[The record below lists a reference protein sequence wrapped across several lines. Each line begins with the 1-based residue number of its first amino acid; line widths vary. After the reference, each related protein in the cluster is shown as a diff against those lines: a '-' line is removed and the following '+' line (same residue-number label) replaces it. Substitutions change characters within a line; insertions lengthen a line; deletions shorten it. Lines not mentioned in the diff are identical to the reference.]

1 MGGNVTA
8 LNKATNKETRAERV
22 NLQEIPRQEF
32 IHISTELFRFINN
45 DFRNRY
51 GKALW
56 EDDSILDDGSIF
68 NGSTSYIMNREI
80 SDEEILECKTTV
92 GDIDI
97 MVPGDSKEI
106 LWNYLD
112 SWEGEEIMPGVE
124 YAGCNKPTIESIGS
138 QINSVFVINFGT
150 KKVPVQVD
158 FEFTEFE
165 NNKPT
170 EWAKFSH
177 SSSFDDAQLGI
188 KAVHHKFL
196 LRALIGGSSARP
208 DLIICTP
215 SSTPEKIT
223 LTKAKEH
230 MLPRMLKFSVDRGIR
245 VAYEPLGVSLNG
257 KEVYRP
263 IPTSRSTFIT
273 EIPEIYSVAF
283 PNSKKTETPK
293 IKSFIGIIELM
304 KKYFTSEQIKDTSD
318 RYIELLWGFT
328 RDRGQELERDDP
340 EGDLQVKEAGYEY
353 FIKELSLPDERKD
366 FITEYYKDYR
376 VAK

>member
-8 LNKATNKETRAERV
+8 LNKVTGEETRAERV
-22 NLQEIPRQEF
+22 NLQEISRQSF
-32 IHISTELFRFINN
+32 TRISTELFRFINN

-51 GKALW
+51 GEALW
-56 EDDSILDDGSIF
+56 VDESILDDASIF
-68 NGSTSYIMNREI
+68 NGSTSYIMNQEI
-80 SDEEILECKTTV
+80 PDEEVLECKTTV

-97 MVPGDSKEI
+97 MVPGDTKDI

-112 SWEGEEIMPGVE
+112 SWEGVEIMPGVI
-124 YAGCNKPTIESIGS
+124 YAGSNKHTIESIGS
-138 QINSVFVINFGT
+138 QINSVFVIDFGV
-150 KKVPVQVD
+150 KKIPVQVD
-158 FEFTEFE
+158 FEFTEFR

-177 SSSFDDAQLGI
+177 SSSFEDAQKGI

-208 DLIICTP
+208 DLVICTP

-230 MLPRMLKFSVDRGIR
+230 MLPRMLKFSVDRGVR
-245 VAYEPLGVSLNG
+245 VAYEPLGVLLDG

-273 EIPEIYSVAF
+273 EIPEIYSVVF
-283 PNSKKTETPK
+283 HQSNTESNK

-304 KKYFTSEQIKDTSD
+304 KKYFTPEQIKGTSD
-318 RYIELLWGFT
+318 RYIELLWGFA

-340 EGDLQVKEAGYEY
+340 AGDLLVKEAGYEY
-353 FIKELSLPDERKD
+353 FIKELSLPDVRKD

-376 VAK
+376 VSK